1 MGIVKVTDLL
11 VYGYHGC
18 LKEESIIGSEYLI
31 NIKAWTNIQKA
42 AKSDSLVDAVDYVL
56 LSNIAKDEMKKRA
69 NLLENVVS
77 RIVNKSLK
85 VCPNIKKIKV
95 CLAKLNP
102 PTNSDAKSVS
112 VSLTRKSK

>member
-69 NLLENVVS
+69 NLLENVVE
-77 RIVNKSLK
+77 RIVDKRLRASS
-85 VCPNIKKIKV
+85 NIKKIRV
-95 CLAKLNP
+95 CVAKLNP
-102 PTNSDAKSVS
+102 PTDSDAKSVS

>member
-42 AKSDSLVDAVDYVL
+42 AKSDSLEDAVDYVL

-69 NLLENVVS
+69 NLLENVVE
-77 RIVNKSLK
+77 RIVDKSLRTSS
-85 VCPNIKKIKV
+85 NIKKIKV
-95 CLAKLNP
+95 CVAKLNP
-102 PTNSDAKSVS
+102 PTDSDAKSVS
-112 VSLTRKSK
+112 ISLTRKSK

>member
-69 NLLENVVS
+69 NLLENVVE
-77 RIVNKSLK
+77 RIVDKSLRASS
-85 VCPNIKKIKV
+85 NIKKIRV
-95 CLAKLNP
+95 CVAKLNP
-102 PTNSDAKSVS
+102 PADSDVKSVS

>member
-69 NLLENVVS
+69 NLIENVVE
-77 RIVNKSLK
+77 RIVDKSLRASY
-85 VCPNIKKIKV
+85 NIKKIRV
-95 CLAKLNP
+95 CVAKLNP
-102 PTNSDAKSVS
+102 PTDSDAKSVS

>member
-56 LSNIAKDEMKKRA
+56 LSNIAKYEMKKRA
-69 NLLENVVS
+69 NLLENVVE
-77 RIVNKSLK
+77 RIVDKSLRASS
-85 VCPNIKKIKV
+85 NIKKIKV
-95 CLAKLNP
+95 CVAKLNP
-102 PTNSDAKSVS
+102 PTDSDAKSVS